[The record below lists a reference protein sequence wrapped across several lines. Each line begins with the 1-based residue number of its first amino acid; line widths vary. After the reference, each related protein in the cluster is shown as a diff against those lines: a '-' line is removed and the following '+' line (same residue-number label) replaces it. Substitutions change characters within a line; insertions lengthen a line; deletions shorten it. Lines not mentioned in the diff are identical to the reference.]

1 MIQRLQTIWLL
12 LAVAALVVFVT
23 QSEAWTG
30 GALAALSWLPTAGF
44 TLAILTAA
52 VAAVAVF
59 FYKDRKRQRA
69 MILAAQ
75 WLDVLL
81 VLVLAAA
88 VGLVAFGD
96 AAAEGALLP
105 AQAVLL
111 VLPVGAYVFL
121 RLARRGV
128 DKDITLVKSMDRLR

>member
-1 MIQRLQTIWLL
+1 MIQRSQTLWLL

-30 GALAALSWLPTAGF
+30 GALAAVAWLPTAGF
-44 TLAILTAA
+44 ALAVLTAV

-59 FYKDRKRQRA
+59 LYKDRKRQRQV
-69 MILAAQ
+69 ILAAQ
-75 WLDVLL
+75 WLDVAL
-81 VLVLAAA
+81 VLALAAA
-88 VGLVAFGD
+88 VGLVAFGSVE
-96 AAAEGALLP
+96 AAEPLLP

-128 DKDITLVKSMDRLR
+128 DKDIKLVKSMDRLR